1 MTFNLLKI
9 SIVLIFSFFISSR
22 PIIGQSLDE
31 RLAFQYYSSGE
42 YDKAELYFEKVYTT
56 NNSFEIFEPYFN
68 TLLALSKAKD
78 AEKMARKQLKINPT
92 DLKIYI
98 LIGQSLEKQ
107 EKSDKAKDEY
117 DAAINKISKSSSYN
131 DINQLAQYFQKF
143 NLNDQAIKTYK
154 AANTAYNNP
163 TLYNANIAVLYGQ
176 MGKTELMIETFLD
189 MLEGNENYLTSVQ
202 NQITNAIDFEKPLD
216 KVELLKNS
224 VLKRIQANPN
234 KSVYNELLA
243 WVYLS
248 TGNFNGAYTQLRAL
262 DKKDNK
268 NGDRVMQ
275 LGNTCLN
282 NENYDVAIK
291 CYDFIIEIGNSSKH
305 FSAAKAYKLR
315 ALKLKLTK
323 GGNFTQEELID
334 LKKNY
339 EITLET
345 LGWNAYS
352 ISTIQDLAGLE
363 AYYLN
368 NNERAIDIL
377 NRALQY
383 AGIDTKTRAQMKV
396 QLGDVKVLSGD
407 IWDASLL
414 YMQVEKDFKEDPIG
428 HEAKFKAAKI
438 FYYTGNFE
446 WAQAQLDVLKAS
458 TSKLIS
464 NDAMQLSM
472 TISDNYN
479 MDTTQVT
486 MMLFAK
492 ADLLIQQHQYSKA
505 NQTFDSINNLFPIH
519 SLNDEILIKRAEIAV
534 AQQKYEEAIIFLDE
548 IILKYGNDIL
558 ADDAIYRIAQIYEFN
573 LQNTEKAAEYYKKIV
588 FDYKGSLYG
597 VEAREKYRKYNTGA
611 TDSPKIIK

>member
-1 MTFNLLKI
+1 MISKFLKI
-9 SIVLIFSFFISSR
+9 LFLIFFSFSFSYNFIHA
-22 PIIGQSLDE
+22 QTLDE

-42 YDKAELYFEKVYTT
+42 YEKAELYFEKIITQ
-56 NNSFEIFEPYFN
+56 NSSFEIFEPYFN
-68 TLLALSKAKD
+68 TLLALEKTKD
-78 AEKMARKQLKINPT
+78 AEKIARKQLKSNPN

-98 LIGQSLEKQ
+98 LIGQSLERQNK
-107 EKSDKAKDEY
+107 KDKANDEY
-117 DAAINKISKSSSYN
+117 GIAISKISKTSSYN

-143 NLNDQAIKTYK
+143 NLNDFAIKTYQ

-189 MLEGNENYLTSVQ
+189 MLDANDNYLTSIQ
-202 NQITNAIDFEKPLD
+202 NQITNAIDFEKQGD
-216 KVELLKNS
+216 KVELLKNTL
-224 VLKRIQANPN
+224 LKRIQLNPN

-248 TGNFNGAYTQLRAL
+248 TGNFNGAFTQLKAL

-282 NENYDVAIK
+282 NENFDVAIK
-291 CYDFIIEIGNSSKH
+291 CYDFIIELGSSSKNL
-305 FSAAKAYKLR
+305 SAAKAYKLR
-315 ALKLKLTK
+315 ALKQKLTK
-323 GGNFTQEELID
+323 GGNFTQEELIA

-339 EITLET
+339 EVTLET

-368 NNERAIDIL
+368 NSERAIDIL

-383 AGIDTKTRAQMKV
+383 AGIDNKTRASIKV
-396 QLGDVKVLSGD
+396 QLGDIKVLHGD

-414 YMQVEKDFKEDPIG
+414 FMQVEKDFKEDPIG

-486 MMLFAK
+486 MMMFAR

-505 NQTFDSINNLFPIH
+505 NQTFDSINKIYPIH
-519 SLNDEILIKRAEIAV
+519 SLNDEILIKRAEIACS
-534 AQQKYEEAIIFLDE
+534 QQKYDDAINFLEEL
-548 IILKYGNDIL
+548 ILKYGNDIL
-558 ADDAIYRIAQIYEFN
+558 ADDAVYRIAQIYEYN
-573 LQNTEKAAEYYKKIV
+573 IQNTEKAAEYYKKIV

-597 VEAREKYRKYNTGA
+597 VEAREKFRKYNTNA
-611 TDSPKIIK
+611 TESPKIIK

>member
-9 SIVLIFSFFISSR
+9 SIVLLFSFFISSS

-154 AANTAYNNP
+154 AANVAFNNP

-176 MGKTELMIETFLD
+176 MGKTELMIDTFLD
-189 MLEGNENYLTSVQ
+189 MIEANEDYLTSVQ
-202 NQITNAIDFEKPLD
+202 NQITNAIDFEKPGD

-243 WVYLS
+243 WIYLS

-323 GGNFTQEELID
+323 GGNFTQEELVA

-352 ISTIQDLAGLE
+352 ISTIQDLASLE

-368 NNERAIDIL
+368 NSERAIDIL

-486 MMLFAK
+486 MMLYAR

>member
-9 SIVLIFSFFISSR
+9 STVLFISLFLSSS
-22 PIIGQSLDE
+22 PTIAQTLDE

-42 YDKAELYFEKVYTT
+42 YDKAELYFEKVYST
-56 NNSFEIFEPYFN
+56 NTSFEIFEPYFN
-68 TLLALSKAKD
+68 TLLALSKVKD
-78 AEKMARKQLKINPT
+78 AEKMARKQLKSSPT
-92 DLKIYI
+92 DLKLYI

-107 EKSDKAKDEY
+107 DKRDKAQDEY
-117 DAAINKISKSSSYN
+117 NTAISKISKTSSYS

-143 NLNDQAIKTYK
+143 NLNDQAIKTYQ

-189 MLEGNENYLTSVQ
+189 MIEANDNYLTSVQ
-202 NQITNAIDFEKPLD
+202 NQITNAIDFEKPGD

-248 TGNFNGAYTQLRAL
+248 TGNFNGAFTQLRAL

-282 NENYDVAIK
+282 NENFDVAIK
-291 CYDFIIEIGNSSKH
+291 CYDFIIEIGNSSKN

-323 GGNFTQEELID
+323 GGNFTQEELVA

-339 EITLET
+339 EVTLET

-352 ISTIQDLAGLE
+352 ISTIQDLANLE

-368 NNERAIDIL
+368 NSEQAIDIL
-377 NRALQY
+377 NRAIQY
-383 AGIDTKTRAQMKV
+383 AGIDAKTRAQMKV

-414 YMQVEKDFKEDPIG
+414 FMQVEKDFKEDPIG

-486 MMLFAK
+486 MMLFAR
-492 ADLLIQQHQYSKA
+492 ADLLIQQHQFTKA
-505 NQTFDSINNLFPIH
+505 NQTFDSINKIYPIH

-534 AQQKYEEAIIFLDE
+534 AQQKYEEAITHLEE

-558 ADDAIYRIAQIYEFN
+558 ADDAVYRIAQIYEYN

-597 VEAREKYRKYNTGA
+597 VEAREKYRKYNTGT

>member
-9 SIVLIFSFFISSR
+9 STVLFISLFLSSS
-22 PIIGQSLDE
+22 PTIAQTLDE

-42 YDKAELYFEKVYTT
+42 YDKAELYFEKVYST
-56 NNSFEIFEPYFN
+56 NTSFEIFEPYFN
-68 TLLALSKAKD
+68 TLLALSKVKD
-78 AEKMARKQLKINPT
+78 AEKMARKQLKSSPT

-107 EKSDKAKDEY
+107 DKRDKAQDEY
-117 DAAINKISKSSSYN
+117 NTAISKISKTSSYS

-143 NLNDQAIKTYK
+143 NLNDQAIKTYQ

-189 MLEGNENYLTSVQ
+189 MIEANDNYLTSVQ
-202 NQITNAIDFEKPLD
+202 NQITNAIDFEKPGD

-248 TGNFNGAYTQLRAL
+248 TGNFNGAFTQLRAL

-282 NENYDVAIK
+282 NENFDVAIK
-291 CYDFIIEIGNSSKH
+291 CYDFIIEIGNSSKN

-323 GGNFTQEELID
+323 GGNFTQEELVA

-352 ISTIQDLAGLE
+352 ISTIQDLANLE

-368 NNERAIDIL
+368 NSERAIDIL

-383 AGIDTKTRAQMKV
+383 AGIDAKTRAQMKV

-414 YMQVEKDFKEDPIG
+414 FMQVEMDFKEDPIG

-486 MMLFAK
+486 MMLFAR
-492 ADLLIQQHQYSKA
+492 ADLLIQQHQFTKA
-505 NQTFDSINNLFPIH
+505 NQTFDSINKIYPIH

-534 AQQKYEEAIIFLDE
+534 AQQKYEEAITHLEE

-558 ADDAIYRIAQIYEFN
+558 ADDAVYRIAQIYEYN

-597 VEAREKYRKYNTGA
+597 VEAREKYRKYNTGT